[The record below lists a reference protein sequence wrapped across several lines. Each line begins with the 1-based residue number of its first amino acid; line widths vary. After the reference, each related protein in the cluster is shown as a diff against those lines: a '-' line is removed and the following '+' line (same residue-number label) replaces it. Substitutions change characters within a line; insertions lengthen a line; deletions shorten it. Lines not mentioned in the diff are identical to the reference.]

1 MRKLLGILFVVA
13 ALYLSYY
20 LLKEITWESKP
31 AIVATIQDTVQQTVQ
46 NAGTKLKEELDKV
59 EQSLSLQSNLSMDNT
74 SAEAIDSNA
83 QLSTNDIEGIVQFL
97 ADQLDERSPS
107 VTFRIHGSYE
117 KISKELN
124 DWLKQALTINE
135 YSRYAMSSYS
145 FSMMNKL
152 LYTEV
157 ELKTTFRESKEMT
170 EQVRSYVKELI
181 ASMNLSQYT
190 AEQQIKVL
198 HDWVVTHV
206 QYDEGLTRYTAY
218 EALTEGLAVCQ
229 GYAMLGYMLYSE
241 AGFDVRIVEGTAKGQ
256 EHAWNMIKLDDRWY
270 QLDLTWDDPIG
281 QAADEVSYR
290 YYLVNNDELREDHVW
305 EEDNYPIA
313 SVSYKTTLNER
324 AAALDANSEQYKQL
338 QELREELGFHWQ
350 DDEYTVAEYDELHKL
365 LKQAVEQKRT
375 DVEFRYIKGNDTKK
389 DVEKALRSLNTRLS
403 YQMSF
408 YQLSEQGDTAVQ
420 LTLAYS

>member
-31 AIVATIQDTVQQTVQ
+31 AIIESIQDTVQQTVQ
-46 NAGTKLKEELDKV
+46 EAGTKLKEELDKV
-59 EQSLSLQSNLSMDNT
+59 EQSLSVQPDLSMDNT
-74 SAEAIDSNA
+74 TAEAIKSDTE
-83 QLSTNDIEGIVQFL
+83 LSTNDVEGVVQFL
-97 ADQLDERSPS
+97 AKQLDERSPS
-107 VTFRIHGSYE
+107 VTFRIQGSYE
-117 KISKELN
+117 TITNELSN
-124 DWLKQALTINE
+124 WLTEALVINE

-145 FSMMNKL
+145 YTISNKL
-152 LYTEV
+152 LFTEV

-170 EQVRSYVKELI
+170 EQVRNYAKELV
-181 ASMNLSQYT
+181 ASMNLSEYT
-190 AEQQIKVL
+190 KEQQIKLL
-198 HDWVVTHV
+198 HDWIVTHV

-281 QAADEVSYR
+281 QAATEVSYR

-305 EEDNYPIA
+305 EEGNYPVA
-313 SVSYKTTLNER
+313 SVSYKSALNER
-324 AAALDANSEQYKQL
+324 AAALDVNSEQYKQL
-338 QELREELGFHWQ
+338 QALREELGFHWH
-350 DDEYTVAEYDELHKL
+350 DDEYTITAYDELHEL
-365 LKQAVEQKRT
+365 LKLVVEEKRSE
-375 DVEFRYIKGNDTKK
+375 VEFRYIEGNNIQK
-389 DVEKALRSLNTRLS
+389 DVEKALRSFNTRLS

-408 YQLSEQGDTAVQ
+408 YPLSEQGDTVVQ
-420 LTLAYS
+420 LTFDYS